1 MGTKNIRGKPTRDQ
15 LCFRLKHLGK
25 ALITSPLR
33 KLCLKYQGMSIG
45 KGILPKIIVNWP
57 HQVSVGD
64 DHVIEKDV
72 YFKFDGAWRPGP
84 SIKIGNRVFIGK
96 GTEFNIRTGI
106 HIGDDCLI
114 ASDCKFVDHDHGIK
128 AGSPMNT
135 QIGKEAKIVV
145 GNNVWFGYSCVVL
158 KGCAIGAGSVIGAG
172 SLVNNNIPSG
182 EIWAGTPA
190 RKIGELETS

>member
-1 MGTKNIRGKPTRDQ
+1 MHPKKIKGKPNRDR
-15 LCFRLKHLGK
+15 LFFRLKHLAK
-25 ALITSPLR
+25 ALICSPFN
-33 KLCLKYQGMSIG
+33 KLCLKCQGMSIG
-45 KGILPKIIVNWP
+45 KGILPRINVNWP
-57 HQVSVGD
+57 HQVSLGD

-72 YFKFDGAWRPGP
+72 YFKFDGTWQPGP

-114 ASDCKFVDHDHGIK
+114 ASGCKFVDHDHGMK
-128 AGSPMNT
+128 SGSPMNT
-135 QIGKEAKIVV
+135 QIGKEAEIVV

-158 KGCAIGAGSVIGAG
+158 KGCEIGTGSVIGAG
-172 SLVNNNIPSG
+172 SLVNRDIPSG

-190 RKIGELETS
+190 KKIGKVDNN